1 MLLGNAGLAREPQR
15 SISGIVAG
23 EWPKALVD
31 PDEDAA
37 AALRKAEER
46 EREEMEKRGEAGK
59 QKELVPVDTVGAF
72 SKSHKVYCVGLKPWD
87 VYLTKVDL
95 KNGIWGDYVFYKIQL
110 LHDSVR
116 DIFIVFTRYGRIG
129 EDGMHQRTPFTKIE
143 EAQKDFCTIFKSKTG
158 NDFNDL
164 ENFARVK
171 KKYALAKVAYVT
183 VSHQDYLAPFDFEK
197 CPKSKLGRNERQLL
211 EEVANVTMYQRA
223 MKDLG
228 LDISALPISCLT
240 KEAIEKARILLG

>member
-1 MLLGNAGLAREPQR
+1 MLLGDAGLAREPQR

-95 KNGIWGDYVFYKIQL
+95 
-110 LHDSVR
+110 
-116 DIFIVFTRYGRIG
+116 
-129 EDGMHQRTPFTKIE
+129 
-143 EAQKDFCTIFKSKTG
+143 
-158 NDFNDL
+158 
-164 ENFARVK
+164 
-171 KKYALAKVAYVT
+171 
-183 VSHQDYLAPFDFEK
+183 
-197 CPKSKLGRNERQLL
+197 
-211 EEVANVTMYQRA
+211 
-223 MKDLG
+223 
-228 LDISALPISCLT
+228 
-240 KEAIEKARILLG
+240 